1 MAIASVSYKAI
12 MESHAS
18 FRVTTND
25 GVDSDDKEDGMRER
39 VLLNPDISPYDPNN
53 KWISADVG
61 SRDLNPR
68 IFQGFKYGDLPT
80 TYVIG
85 AGEAYAQRQ
94 QDTAIDFKDI
104 VDLDKL
110 YPESEYY
117 LNDTTR
123 RWVRKIRRTVLNR
136 QILPVYTSME
146 GMTKGHHELT
156 IEDMKSIT
164 FQVVPSFYWKY
175 DWSYNEFMIHRVGKL
190 ASPSKELEMYDMLG
204 NVWEWVR
211 DDWSPSIRALNG
223 KVNPIVGGK
232 EDSNLVKKVIKGGSF
247 DQLLRKVVSSVR
259 EDLARNES
267 RSKYATQSN
276 VGFRPSLTFT
286 AENEGGVFVP
296 GETPV
301 DLFFLFDASASQ
313 DSEIKIMLHSAL
325 KIVDM
330 FSSSDT
336 GKDVCHVGS
345 ALFMGNNVRLMCSNQ
360 VDTLEQSAWTEYIVK
375 GASYATGKG
384 KGHTPRHYYT
394 YSGVN
399 DCPYELI
406 PVTTESYLVHGKREY
421 GSIKPDT
428 ATEKYSEWIKI
439 SAKDTYDNISKFSSG
454 IGEDGNRTGLRVKF
468 ARYKNNKWMC
478 GEKPEST
485 ARGVVSADTGN
496 QSPMDYGLDD
506 VDIEQMV
513 LGSEK
518 EVAQT
523 LSYSDAAMMKDS
535 ATPTARDSGGG
546 GGGHSPPSSGGGG
559 GGGKY
564 PPTYVVSYYTS
575 TTFKRWKR
583 HLAVHTGV
591 PTWWED
597 ITDEYKERHP
607 DHANEKTPSEPNVV
621 KHVGPNGHTTYRK
634 VHFGEVPNDG
644 HYDWYFVPDEIN
656 KPGWK
661 PENVAEWVNPFSK
674 AFDFFTNDLS
684 GTGISSYSWPF
695 YYSPQAKTQVYRS
708 DTNTMESV
716 FAYKGVLTNMWRG
729 CEPVCA
735 ITSKLL
741 KDGYFFSYPWN
752 EGVGY
757 MFRKKPT
764 VKLVFVFANE
774 YDNAY
779 TASYSY
785 YGGFKFLTTV
795 VVPSIREKA
804 VIFSS
809 LKLRENE

>member
-25 GVDSDDKEDGMRER
+25 GVDADDKEDGMRER

-123 RWVRKIRRTVLNR
+123 KWVRKIRRTVLNR

-232 EDSNLVKKVIKGGSF
+232 EDSKLVKKVIKGGSF

-313 DSEIKIMLHSAL
+313 DSEIKTMLHSAL

-360 VDTLEQSAWTEYIVK
+360 VDTLEQSAWAMIIDGTRYYMQGKPPKNFVPYK
-375 GASYATGKG
+375 YYSYTNM
-384 KGHTPRHYYT
+384 
-394 YSGVN
+394 S
-399 DCPYELI
+399 DCPYDLDKDG
-406 PVTTESYLVHGKREY
+406 YGKF
-421 GSIKPDT
+421 GKLKPDT

-439 SAKDTYDNISKFSSG
+439 ETSSSYANISKFSSG

-478 GEKPEST
+478 GEKPESSS
-485 ARGVVSADTGN
+485 RGVVSADLGN
-496 QSPMDYGLDD
+496 QSCPMDVGLDD

-513 LGSEK
+513 WGSEK

-535 ATPTARDSGGG
+535 VTPTARDSGGG
-546 GGGHSPPSSGGGG
+546 GGGHSPPPDDGGSSGS
-559 GGGKY
+559 GKH
-564 PPTYVVSYYTS
+564 PPTYLYSISYNTS
-575 TTFKRWKR
+575 FKRWKR

-661 PENVAEWVNPFSK
+661 PENVEEWVNPFSK
-674 AFDFFTNDLS
+674 SFDFFTNDLS

-695 YYSPQAKTQVYRS
+695 YYSPTAKTQVYRS

-764 VKLVFVFANE
+764 VKLVFVFTNE

-785 YGGFKFLTTV
+785 YGGFSFITPV
-795 VVPSIREKA
+795 VVPGIQKDSVTFGTKYLEGD
-804 VIFSS
+804 
-809 LKLRENE
+809 E